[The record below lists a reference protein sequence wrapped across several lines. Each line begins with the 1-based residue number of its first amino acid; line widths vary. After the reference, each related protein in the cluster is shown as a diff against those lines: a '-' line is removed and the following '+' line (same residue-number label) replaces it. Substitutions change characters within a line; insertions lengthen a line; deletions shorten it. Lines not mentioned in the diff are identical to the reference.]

1 MQVLPLDITAIVA
14 VIMGISIVLVPV
26 IGLTARFV
34 LKPLVQSM
42 GHFLQS
48 RTVEESVR
56 ILEERRMALLEQHL
70 ESMDTAMVQLSD
82 AADFHRELRS
92 GEHSRPPSQS
102 TTEGE
107 PSESSGTQASPT

>member
-26 IGLTARFV
+26 IGLTARFA

-56 ILEERRMALLEQHL
+56 ILERRMALLEQHL

-107 PSESSGTQASPT
+107 PSESSETQASPT